1 MPDAADTHSHR
12 SKPGSLCDPGSD
24 AGVGRSPDPP
34 ARTHRKRG
42 SAAFLRAV
50 PRRRSVLHRG
60 SGGARVLPCAHA
72 QQKLA
77 KKEARKRPDL
87 RGLGKSLGRRAWR
100 KARRLLLFSLSHICA
115 KLTTPSRKF
124 FRPPLHK
131 KRGAGKMPYSRPSRT
146 KETLARGCAI
156 AAQDAQ
162 RQYRPTRM
170 HGPQEEVWRCKSNI
184 VDSYSNTDSLSFL
197 FQETVF

>member
-87 RGLGKSLGRRAWR
+87 RGLEKRLGRRAWR

-124 FRPPLHK
+124 FRPPFI
-131 KRGAGKMPYSRPSRT
+131 KREAQGKCHTRGLPGQKRRSRAGAQSLRKTRSGSTGLRACTAHR
-146 KETLARGCAI
+146 RRCG
-156 AAQDAQ
+156 DVN
-162 RQYRPTRM
+162 PT
-170 HGPQEEVWRCKSNI
+170 S
-184 VDSYSNTDSLSFL
+184 
-197 FQETVF
+197 

>member
-87 RGLGKSLGRRAWR
+87 RGLEKRLGRRAWR
-100 KARRLLLFSLSHICA
+100 KARRLLLCVIISHLRAAGYPLRAFSPP
-115 KLTTPSRKF
+115 PSG
-124 FRPPLHK
+124 
-131 KRGAGKMPYSRPSRT
+131 KRGRRQGDILGAVPDKRD
-146 KETLARGCAI
+146 ARARVRNRCARR
-156 AAQDAQ
+156 AAAVQA
-162 RQYRPTRM
+162 YAHARPTGGGVEM
-170 HGPQEEVWRCKSNI
+170 
-184 VDSYSNTDSLSFL
+184 
-197 FQETVF
+197 